1 MDYRVL
7 LWKYLCDGVLAALVG
22 VLVPILGTRGC
33 AHPAVQDHGFLRSKK
48 ETLYL

>member
-22 VLVPILGTRGC
+22 VLVPILGTRGG
-33 AHPAVQDHGFLRSKK
+33 ALPESRGRGG
-48 ETLYL
+48 TLPISSESW